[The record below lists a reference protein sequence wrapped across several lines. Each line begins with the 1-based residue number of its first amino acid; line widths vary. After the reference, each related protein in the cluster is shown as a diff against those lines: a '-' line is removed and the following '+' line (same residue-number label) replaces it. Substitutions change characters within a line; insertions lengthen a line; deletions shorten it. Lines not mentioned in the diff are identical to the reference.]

1 MDPIFA
7 SLINNAKIETKVF
20 ILYIYIYKAQ
30 NREKRNMKYYFD
42 FLIERFNRYKNRF
55 DKNIER
61 INLKNF
67 IRKRAVQVL

>member
-1 MDPIFA
+1 MDPDVFA

-30 NREKRNMKYYFD
+30 NREKRNMKYFD
-42 FLIERFNRYKNRF
+42 FLIGKFNRYKNKF

>member
-42 FLIERFNRYKNRF
+42 FLIGRFNRYKNKF

>member
-1 MDPIFA
+1 
-7 SLINNAKIETKVF
+7 
-20 ILYIYIYKAQ
+20 
-30 NREKRNMKYYFD
+30 MKYYFD
-42 FLIERFNRYKNRF
+42 FLIGRFNRYKNKF

>member
-1 MDPIFA
+1 
-7 SLINNAKIETKVF
+7 
-20 ILYIYIYKAQ
+20 
-30 NREKRNMKYYFD
+30 MKYYFD

-67 IRKRAVQVL
+67 IQKRVVQVL